1 MRPEDTENTALDPIV
16 EENADIIVEKPGYA
30 SNIEPIIEKL
40 HAKDTIDVT
49 VCGLETDACVLA
61 VAFALF
67 NNNFHVS
74 VDLDA
79 CATSADPEI
88 EKGGEAILARSLG
101 KEHVY
106 RTSTH

>member
-1 MRPEDTENTALDPIV
+1 MGPEDAENTALDPIV
-16 EENADIIVEKPGYA
+16 KENADIIVEKPGYA
-30 SNIEPIIEKL
+30 SNIEPIIEQL
-40 HAKDTIDVT
+40 HAKDIVDVT

-61 VAFALF
+61 VALALF
-67 NNNFHVS
+67 DKGFHVS

-88 EKGGEAILARSLG
+88 EKCGEAILARSLG

-106 RTSTH
+106 RAANH